1 MTNVSFEFNEE
12 GMRRVA
18 EEAVRDMAAQQTQD
32 LERLRQQYTGQ
43 PIEAIRPAL
52 QQLFGG
58 YGGSITEPDLSDW
71 AQLIHDGTRIEMTPE
86 PIDWS
91 R

>member
-18 EEAVRDMAAQQTQD
+18 EEAVQKMAAQQTQD

-43 PIEAIRPAL
+43 PVEVIRPAL
-52 QQLFGG
+52 QQLFAG
-58 YGGSITEPDLSDW
+58 YDGRITDPELSNW
-71 AQLIHDGTRIEMTPE
+71 AQLIHEGTRIEMTPE

>member
-1 MTNVSFEFNEE
+1 MNMKFEFDEN
-12 GMRRVA
+12 A
-18 EEAVRDMAAQQTQD
+18 FKQIAQDAVSGIASQQTAD

-43 PIEAIRPAL
+43 PIEVIRPAL
-52 QQLFGG
+52 QRLFAG
-58 YGGSITEPDLSDW
+58 YDGNITEPELTDW
-71 AQLIHDGTRIEMTPE
+71 AQLIHDGTHIKMKSA